1 MWIEIGKKIGWKGRS
16 DNNFIKWRTG
26 NPMHA
31 IKKKIIY
38 YEVSKITE
46 IKISDVTIKD
56 FNHQNKSTFKA

>member
-1 MWIEIGKKIGWKGRS
+1 
-16 DNNFIKWRTG
+16 
-26 NPMHA
+26 MHA

-56 FNHQNKSTFKA
+56 FNHQNKSIFNA